1 MLDRLEEAEADVA
14 RSLTA
19 VGGTVRIAV
28 FQSAAHAMVP
38 QALTL
43 LRAEHPDLRVEVTER
58 EPDVGL
64 FEVAARDFD
73 LVIAE
78 QYPGHTRAH
87 RDDLDRVHLASDAIR
102 LALPPHP
109 RSRRGRVAGW
119 RRGSRRHRQRMRAA
133 TLAAAAAMPWVL
145 EPQGTASREWAEQ
158 LCREAG
164 FEPDVRFET
173 ADLMAHIR
181 LIRSGNAV
189 GLLPDLVWAGEAPSV
204 TLVDLPGH
212 PEREVFSST
221 RLAAADRPGGR
232 RLPRRAGPRRAGD
245 ARPRR
250 TLTPG
255 QYDAAMARMLRST
268 TLAGTILLAAALAL
282 VGVRHRRR
290 RGDGGS
296 PSASASADE
305 ISAGAAAGT
314 WGDADDTTQPSLE
327 LAEDGTLTG
336 TDGCNQL
343 SGEWTR
349 ERRRPHVR
357 ERRLD
362 HDGLRRRRH
371 VARRRST
378 PPTIDGSTMTVHDES
393 GKDIGTL
400 ERRRTRNAAAAAVG
414 SGVTES
420 RGAERVD
427 VGVVADH
434 GVPSR
439 PGSCIQGV

>member
-1 MLDRLEEAEADVA
+1 MLDVRRLRLLVELSQRGTLAAVAEALSYSPSSVSQQLSQLEREAGVPLLVQVGRRVQLTPQAELLVGHARAVLDRLEEAESDVA

-43 LRAEHPDLRVEVTER
+43 LRSEHPDLRVEVTER

-64 FEVAARDFD
+64 FEVSARDFD

-87 RDDLDRVHLASDAIR
+87 RDDLDRVHLAADAIR

-109 RSRRGRVAGW
+109 ARSGTIG
-119 RRGSRRHRQRMRAA
+119 
-133 TLAAAAAMPWVL
+133 LAAASAMPWVL

-221 RLAAADRPGGR
+221 RLAAASRPAVVACR
-232 RLPRRAGPRRAGD
+232 D
-245 ARPRR
+245 
-250 TLTPG
+250 
-255 QYDAAMARMLRST
+255 
-268 TLAGTILLAAALAL
+268 ALA
-282 VGVRHRRR
+282 RAARATAT
-290 RGDGGS
+290 
-296 PSASASADE
+296 P
-305 ISAGAAAGT
+305 AG
-314 WGDADDTTQPSLE
+314 
-327 LAEDGTLTG
+327 
-336 TDGCNQL
+336 
-343 SGEWTR
+343 R
-349 ERRRPHVR
+349 
-357 ERRLD
+357 
-362 HDGLRRRRH
+362 
-371 VARRRST
+371 
-378 PPTIDGSTMTVHDES
+378 
-393 GKDIGTL
+393 
-400 ERRRTRNAAAAAVG
+400 
-414 SGVTES
+414 
-420 RGAERVD
+420 
-427 VGVVADH
+427 
-434 GVPSR
+434 
-439 PGSCIQGV
+439 